1 MGPVTR
7 IRALFRALS
16 RIAAAALLLAGGGGA
31 AGAQAPE
38 EAVYQSATVCE
49 QCHPEIYRTWLGSQH
64 ARSFTDPAFQLAY
77 DRVRRGGPG
86 RSLPC
91 EWCHNPMRFLL
102 AGGDPRA
109 AIFGQEGVTCDF
121 CHSVE
126 SASAGGDFPR
136 YRARPGIRSG
146 PKGGRPGKS
155 RHATRFSRL
164 HITSTFC
171 AGCHELRNQHGVP
184 VLSTYSEGEES
195 FYRGEGV
202 HCQFCHL
209 PQLFDAGFMGAA
221 PKEGPLDH
229 TMAGGHSRERLAKAI
244 HLKATLTMAGGEA
257 RLVAQVRN
265 DTVGHKTPS
274 GIPAHRIRLSSVL
287 YDTSGAV
294 LGKKEEVFER
304 VLGDG
309 TGKPLPHP
317 EMVFTEAREVLKD
330 NRIAP
335 KETREVVHVFAA
347 GGSRPAAAEVS
358 LTYELPT
365 PDVSPGLRA
374 IDVPIARTVI
384 PVGEGHSLPGAALV
398 AAAAAAFA
406 LLGAALLAWARSR
419 RG

>member
-1 MGPVTR
+1 MEPVTR
-7 IRALFRALS
+7 IPAFRRALLPV
-16 RIAAAALLLAGGGGA
+16 AAALLAAAGGALAGA
-31 AGAQAPE
+31 DVPE
-38 EAVYQSATVCE
+38 DAVYQSATVCE
-49 QCHPEIYRTWLGSQH
+49 QCHPEIYRQWLGSQH

-77 DRVRRGGPG
+77 DRVRRADP
-86 RSLPC
+86 RRTLPC
-91 EWCHNPMRFLL
+91 ERCHNPMRFLL
-102 AGGDPRA
+102 ATGDPRA
-109 AIFGQEGVTCDF
+109 AVFAEEGVSCDF

-136 YRARPGIRSG
+136 FRARPGVKFG
-146 PKGGRPGKS
+146 PQGGQPGKS

-171 AGCHELRNQHGVP
+171 AGCHEFRNEHGVP
-184 VLSTYSEGEES
+184 VLSTYSEWQES
-195 FYRGEGV
+195 FYRGEEV

-209 PQLFDAGFMGAA
+209 PQLFDARFIDAA
-221 PKEGPLDH
+221 RAKGPLDH
-229 TMAGGHSRERLAKAI
+229 AMVGGHSRERLGRAI
-244 HLKATLTMAGGEA
+244 QLKASLTMTGGEA

-274 GIPAHRIRLSSVL
+274 GIPSHRIRLTSVL
-287 YDTSGAV
+287 YDASGAV
-294 LGKKEEVFER
+294 LGRKEEVFER

-317 EMVFTEAREVLKD
+317 EMVFTEAREILKD

-335 KETREVVHVFAA
+335 KETREVVQVFPVA
-347 GGSRPAAAEVS
+347 GSRPAAAEVS

-384 PVGEGHSLPGAALV
+384 PVREGHSLPAAALV
-398 AAAAAAFA
+398 AVAAAAFA
-406 LLGAALLAWARSR
+406 LLGAALLAWVRLR
-419 RG
+419 RR